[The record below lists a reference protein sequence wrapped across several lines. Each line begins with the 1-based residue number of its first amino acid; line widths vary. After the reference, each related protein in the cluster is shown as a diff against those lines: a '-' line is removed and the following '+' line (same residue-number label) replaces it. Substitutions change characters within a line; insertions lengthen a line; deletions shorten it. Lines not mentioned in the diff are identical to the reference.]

1 MEYNYFSSYGDYGSP
16 TTLIPKKTV
25 DDLTANAPK
34 ELDTFKEVADKINSI
49 EGGGSGSSEQIEA
62 LSQTVGQNKADADA
76 KFEEI
81 DSALETKADASAL
94 EDLATKDEVENL
106 FASVEYDDSTKK
118 ITFKNSEG
126 TIVGEVD
133 ATDFIKDGMV
143 NGVSVENGKLVISFN
158 EDGGDETVELD
169 ITEIFNAENYYT
181 KAEADAAF
189 QPIGD
194 YQAAGDYAL
203 ASDIPDLEGYATT
216 QYVDGKVGEIVV
228 PTNLSE
234 LTNDD
239 NYVQDENYVHTDNNY
254 TTEEKNK
261 LESLNNYDD
270 TELAGRVTALEAANY
285 VEDANYVHTDN
296 NYTSED
302 KAKLVELQ
310 NYDDSAL
317 AERVTT
323 LENADYVQDANYVHT
338 DNNFT
343 DELKTKLEGLSE
355 YDDTALD
362 GRVEALENAGYLTTL
377 TGDARYYERE
387 AVDNIFVSKSQYEDD
402 IELKAD
408 KSELVDYA
416 TDSDLESAVRE
427 LVVRLNKLEAQNAIL
442 VEKGTDSADEI
453 TGMSEN
459 DALNADIVVA
469 TNEAIEALS
478 TPKTFNSISVAGG
491 EVGGNTVIN
500 LLATD
505 SIDVNG
511 LTVSGT
517 KGTGNG
523 KIIFGSNDV
532 TISNLNI
539 EQGCTVY
546 NVFEGK
552 QDKAAEN
559 CIDNF
564 TATNIIVDDTD
575 LAHNV
580 FNIYQ
585 VNDGANILIKDSVFN
600 LNVANSNVMRMSNIT
615 NAKNVTITFENVD
628 WNYENKPYSESDVD
642 WAGLMIYQPYG
653 YDSAFTGDTS
663 NIQTWIINVKNCRYN
678 GEHVMS
684 NNFGT
689 IKQAIYL
696 YNVNGSNAAEAP
708 DTIFTVNFE

>member
-49 EGGGSGSSEQIEA
+49 EDGGSGSSEQIEA
-62 LSQTVGQNKADADA
+62 LSQTVEQNKADADA

-94 EDLATKDEVENL
+94 EDLATKDELEQVKTDVQTIIQDAPESL
-106 FASVEYDDSTKK
+106 DTLKEIADLLATKQ
-118 ITFKNSEG
+118 
-126 TIVGEVD
+126 
-133 ATDFIKDGMV
+133 
-143 NGVSVENGKLVISFN
+143 
-158 EDGGDETVELD
+158 
-169 ITEIFNAENYYT
+169 
-181 KAEADAAF
+181 DAAEVV
-189 QPIGD
+189 D
-194 YQAAGDYAL
+194 AL
-203 ASDIPDLEGYATT
+203 ASKVDTEDFDAHVSANDEAFAAINETLAEKADKNEIPDTSGFITESALEGY
-216 QYVDGKVGEIVV
+216 
-228 PTNLSE
+228 
-234 LTNDD
+234 
-239 NYVQDENYVHTDNNY
+239 VQDADYVHTDNNY
-254 TTEEKNK
+254 T
-261 LESLNNYDD
+261 D
-270 TELAGRVTALEAANY
+270 
-285 VEDANYVHTDN
+285 
-296 NYTSED
+296 ED
-302 KAKLVELQ
+302 KAKLDELE
-310 NYDDSAL
+310 NYDDTAL

-323 LENADYVQDANYVHT
+323 LENA
-338 DNNFT
+338 
-343 DELKTKLEGLSE
+343 
-355 YDDTALD
+355 
-362 GRVEALENAGYLTTL
+362 GYLTTL
-377 TGDARYYERE
+377 EADTRYYEKE
-387 AVDNIFVSKSQYEDD
+387 NANSIFIAKSQYEDD
-402 IELKAD
+402 MDLKAD
-408 KSELVDYA
+408 KSQLGDYA
-416 TDSDLESAVRE
+416 TDTELAVAVHD
-427 LVVRLNKLEAQNAIL
+427 LVVRLNKLEAQNAVL
-442 VEKGTDSADEI
+442 VEKGTESADDINAMTPEEAA
-453 TGMSEN
+453 S
-459 DALNADIVVA
+459 ADIVVA
-469 TNEAIEALS
+469 TDEAIEALS

-600 LNVANSNVMRMSNIT
+600 LNVANSNVLRMSNIT

-628 WNYENKPYSESDVD
+628 WNYENKPYSESDAEY
-642 WAGLMIYQPYG
+642 AGLMIYQPYG

-663 NIQTWIINVKNCRYN
+663 NIQTWTINVKNCRYN
-678 GEHVMS
+678 GEYVMG

>member
-49 EGGGSGSSEQIEA
+49 EDGGSGSSEQIEA
-62 LSQTVGQNKADADA
+62 LSQTVEQNKADADA

-94 EDLATKDEVENL
+94 EDLATKDELEQVKTDVQTIIQDAPESL
-106 FASVEYDDSTKK
+106 DTLKEIADLLATKQ
-118 ITFKNSEG
+118 
-126 TIVGEVD
+126 
-133 ATDFIKDGMV
+133 
-143 NGVSVENGKLVISFN
+143 
-158 EDGGDETVELD
+158 
-169 ITEIFNAENYYT
+169 
-181 KAEADAAF
+181 DAAEVV
-189 QPIGD
+189 D
-194 YQAAGDYAL
+194 AL
-203 ASDIPDLEGYATT
+203 ASKVDTEDFDAHVSANDEAFAAINETLAEKADKNEIPDTSGFITESALEGY
-216 QYVDGKVGEIVV
+216 
-228 PTNLSE
+228 
-234 LTNDD
+234 
-239 NYVQDENYVHTDNNY
+239 VQDADYVHTDNNY
-254 TTEEKNK
+254 TDEDKAK
-261 LESLNNYDD
+261 LGELTNYDD
-270 TELAGRVTALEAANY
+270 TALAERVTALEGANY
-285 VEDANYVHTDN
+285 VEDADYVHTDN
-296 NYTSED
+296 NFADED
-302 KAKLVELQ
+302 KAKLDELT
-310 NYDDSAL
+310 NYDDTAL
-317 AERVTT
+317 TERVATVEET
-323 LENADYVQDANYVHT
+323 LEGLDIPSLDGYVQDANYVHT
-338 DNNFT
+338 DNNYT
-343 DELKTKLEGLSE
+343 DEDKAKLDELE
-355 YDDTALD
+355 NYDDTALAE
-362 GRVEALENAGYLTTL
+362 RVTTLENAGYLTTL
-377 TGDARYYERE
+377 EADTRYYEKE
-387 AVDNIFVSKSQYEDD
+387 NANSIFIAKSQYEDD
-402 IELKAD
+402 MDLKAD
-408 KSELVDYA
+408 KSQLGDYA
-416 TDSDLESAVRE
+416 TDTELAVAVHD
-427 LVVRLNKLEAQNAIL
+427 LVVRLNKLEAQNAVL
-442 VEKGTDSADEI
+442 VEKGTESADDINAMTPEEAA
-453 TGMSEN
+453 S
-459 DALNADIVVA
+459 ADIVVA
-469 TNEAIEALS
+469 TDEAIEALS

-600 LNVANSNVMRMSNIT
+600 LNVANSNVLRMSNIT

-628 WNYENKPYSESDVD
+628 WNYENKPYSESDAEY
-642 WAGLMIYQPYG
+642 AGLMIYQPYG

-663 NIQTWIINVKNCRYN
+663 NIQTWTINVKNCRYN
-678 GEHVMS
+678 GEYVMG

-689 IKQAIYL
+689 IKQP
-696 YNVNGSNAAEAP
+696 S
-708 DTIFTVNFE
+708 D